1 MVKAPDKNGY
11 HIFEEKDLDERLKKT
26 DFHIETNENRQA
38 FRAFLELIQR
48 ESQYKGIYSLIH
60 NTTQEESEA
69 LQNVADYFFGLQQ
82 AHADFKATTKF
93 TRVTS
98 VGYIDDLS
106 ARLQEEV
113 PAARAVIEQ
122 ISETAEQDINPYDER
137 GVGTFLGRSFS

>member
-82 AHADFKATTKF
+82 AHADFKPTTDRK
-93 TRVTS
+93 S
-98 VGYIDDLS
+98 V
-106 ARLQEEV
+106 V
-113 PAARAVIEQ
+113 
-122 ISETAEQDINPYDER
+122 
-137 GVGTFLGRSFS
+137 